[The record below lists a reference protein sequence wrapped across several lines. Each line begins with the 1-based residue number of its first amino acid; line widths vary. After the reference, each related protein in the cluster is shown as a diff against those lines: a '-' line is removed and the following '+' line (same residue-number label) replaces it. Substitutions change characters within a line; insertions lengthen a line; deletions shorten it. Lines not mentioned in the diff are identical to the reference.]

1 MEATHTQ
8 LCPYCAGNTEVTEIH
23 CPSCAI
29 SVRGKFETNE
39 FSKLNGE
46 ELRFLRIFLQCEG
59 RIKEMEAPLGLS
71 YPTIRSRL
79 GQLKEKVLGV
89 PKSSSIKSTLED
101 LESGNLDFDTA
112 LKAIKKIK
120 GEKK

>member
-1 MEATHTQ
+1 MTPKLTQ
-8 LCPYCAGNTEVTEIH
+8 KCPYCSGPTAVTEIH
-23 CPSCAI
+23 CAPCGV
-29 SVRGKFETNE
+29 SVQGKFETNE
-39 FSKLNGE
+39 FAKLSGD
-46 ELRFLRIFLQCEG
+46 ELQFLRIFLQCEG

-71 YPTIRSRL
+71 YPTIRTRL

-89 PKSSSIKSTLED
+89 PKSSSIKSTLAD